1 MINFTELNK
10 DNYIFFAIQNY
21 DNPLSSTKEEFYED
35 LGRLKYIQRHLKKYV
50 TSGDVK
56 LHLLL
61 NHFIVLYNVFGEAAT
76 ALLFFKSDQSYWSAI
91 KTFLI
96 YLNRYPSKPSESLS
110 AIPVDYQLFSQLKD
124 I

>member
-21 DNPLSSTKEEFYED
+21 DNPRSSTKDEFYED

-50 TSGDVK
+50 TTGSVK
-56 LHLLL
+56 IPLLL

-76 ALLFFKSDQSYWSAI
+76 ALLFYKSDSSYWSAI

-96 YLNRYPSKPSESLS
+96 YLNRYPNKPSDSLNC
-110 AIPVDYQLFSQLKD
+110 IPVDYQLFTQLKEV
-124 I
+124 

>member
-1 MINFTELNK
+1 MNFTELNK

-21 DNPLSSTKEEFYED
+21 NNPRSSTKEDFYED

-50 TSGDVK
+50 TTGNVS

-76 ALLFFKSDQSYWSAI
+76 ALLFYKSGQEYWSAI
-91 KTFLI
+91 KTVLI
-96 YLNRYPSKPSESLS
+96 FLNRYPSNPSQSLNS
-110 AIPVDYQLFSQLKD
+110 IPVDYNLFSQLKKV
-124 I
+124 

>member
-1 MINFTELNK
+1 MMNFSELNK

-21 DNPLSSTKEEFYED
+21 DNPRSSTREEFYED

-91 KTFLI
+91 KTFMI
-96 YLNRYPSKPSESLS
+96 YLNRYPSNASESMNL
-110 AIPVDYQLFSQLKD
+110 IPVDYNLFSQLKQ